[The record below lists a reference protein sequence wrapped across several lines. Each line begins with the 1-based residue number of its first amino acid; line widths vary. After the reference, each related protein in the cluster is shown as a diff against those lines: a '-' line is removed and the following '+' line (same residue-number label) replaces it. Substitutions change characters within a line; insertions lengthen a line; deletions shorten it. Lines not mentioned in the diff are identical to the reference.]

1 MKDKIKK
8 YLKETIIFVVI
19 LTIAM
24 NALSYYRALDLN
36 KENLNIENLKLL
48 NNIEYKVPTNKPI
61 IVHFWATWCPT
72 CKFEA
77 SNIEK
82 AGAFAIVL
90 ECVALKTA
98 KKITDTLKIP
108 TIGIGSSVNC
118 DGQILVTDDMIGLSG
133 FYPKFVKKYQNLNKL
148 IEKGVQK
155 YRSDVLKSLF
165 PKVKNSY

>member
-36 KENLNIENLKLL
+36 KENLNIENFKLL

-82 AGAFAIVL
+82 ISKDYEVITIAVQSGTKEEIQKYLDDNKFTFKVVNDKDGYYSRKFNIKAFPTTLIFDKDKNLKFSEVGYTTTAGLYSRMLVL
-90 ECVALKTA
+90 E
-98 KKITDTLKIP
+98 
-108 TIGIGSSVNC
+108 
-118 DGQILVTDDMIGLSG
+118 
-133 FYPKFVKKYQNLNKL
+133 
-148 IEKGVQK
+148 
-155 YRSDVLKSLF
+155 
-165 PKVKNSY
+165 